1 MNVNLLQIHILT
13 CNFIIEIVCVL
24 LDYRVC
30 YERMWFLVFNERC
43 TPRVSAL
50 KSIDGQGGGKPHFEK
65 GELDIKTCILN
76 KDRTF
81 LSKHLIIN
89 LESNEFG

>member
-1 MNVNLLQIHILT
+1 MNVNLLHIHILT
-13 CNFIIEIVCVL
+13 CNFSIEIVCVL

-30 YERMWFLVFNERC
+30 YECMWFLIFNERC
-43 TPRVSAL
+43 PPRVSAL
-50 KSIDGQGGGKPHFEK
+50 KSIDGQGRDKPQFGI

-81 LSKHLIIN
+81 LNNHLIIN
-89 LESNEFG
+89 MESNEFG